1 MLVTCLHFGSGG
13 VGGDDLDNIIT
24 QFEINVLS
32 CTINHN
38 FTGLRLHIVNKQQAK
53 GHCVVRKG
61 RA

>member
-1 MLVTCLHFGSGG
+1 MLVTCLLFGSGG
-13 VGGDDLDNIIT
+13 VGGDNLDNIIV

-38 FTGLRLHIVNKQQAK
+38 FTGLRLHIVNKQQTK
-53 GHCVVRKG
+53 EYCVVRKG

>member
-1 MLVTCLHFGSGG
+1 MLVTCPLFGSGG
-13 VGGDDLDNIIT
+13 VGVDNLDNIIT